1 MRLQSHIW
9 VSAFLRAENAAGGFA
24 VVQRRG
30 ASEAGAIFVVQD
42 HRDGTLTVFGPAPQ
56 SMLDEDANRNFERV
70 LDRVEE
76 ARVRD
81 YLERQSRFD
90 SDCWILETERRDG
103 DPVNVS

>member
-24 VVQRRG
+24 VVARRG

-56 SMLDEDANRNFERV
+56 SMLDGAADRSFERV
-70 LDRVEE
+70 LDGVGED
-76 ARVRD
+76 RVRE
-81 YLERQSRFD
+81 YLDRQLRFD
-90 SDCWILETERRDG
+90 SDCWVVETERPVG
-103 DPVNVS
+103 DPVYVT